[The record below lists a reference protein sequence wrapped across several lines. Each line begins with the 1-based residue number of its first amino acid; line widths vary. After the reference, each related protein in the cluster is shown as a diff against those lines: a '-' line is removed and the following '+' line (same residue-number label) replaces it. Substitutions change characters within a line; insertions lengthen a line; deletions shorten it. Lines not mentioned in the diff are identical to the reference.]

1 MKAWTVFLLPG
12 FGCRSLIG
20 QPPSY
25 WHDPKTA
32 NEAEPIVRFLMVRG
46 YMAFVVGG
54 LRYVIT
60 TIVVVSVAPRRV
72 GMVILLTLLLA
83 HFWGVAS
90 WLVSV

>member
-12 FGCRSLIG
+12 FGCRRLIG

-32 NEAEPIVRFLMVRG
+32 NEAEPIVRFLMVQG
-46 YMAFVVGG
+46 LMAFIVGG
-54 LRYVIT
+54 SLYAVAI
-60 TIVVVSVAPRRV
+60 IVVVSVAPRRV